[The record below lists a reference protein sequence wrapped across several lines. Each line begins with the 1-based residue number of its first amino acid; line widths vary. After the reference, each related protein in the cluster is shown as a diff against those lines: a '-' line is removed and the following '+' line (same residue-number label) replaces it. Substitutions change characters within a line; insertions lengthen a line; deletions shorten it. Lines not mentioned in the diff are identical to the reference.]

1 MNVRLL
7 PSVFLLASSSLAQ
20 SIGPG
25 TQAPVFRSGVDLV
38 RVDVRVTDDEGRPI
52 ADLRPDEVQIKEE
65 GARRPVLLFQHVE
78 APQGT
83 YAEAAQRTI
92 AAQVSTNQGSPR
104 GHVYVLVFDE
114 SHILPGREQ
123 RARRAAEQFLRTR
136 VRPGDRVALYALGG
150 PGPQIEF
157 TSDVARVLKALPAV
171 RGAAEESGAGATGG
185 TLASMRTDEA
195 YEIVRGNT
203 QILDRIASLA
213 SLTRLGGTDT
223 RSTASNRSNDTEEDR
238 AGMLRAVT
246 EDARALV
253 SRADGDSRRFL
264 VALADVVRMLRQ
276 VDGRKTVILFSE
288 GFQIDNVTHELE
300 DVAAAAAQ
308 SYSAI
313 YAMDLNV
320 RGVQAGDDTP
330 RGGEQITGIRDRLQ
344 SLGSLA
350 AETAGELVT
359 DAEGQLDRVLAR
371 IAESTEDYYL
381 VGFAPAAGN
390 QAGNNRY
397 RRIQVIVTRPG
408 VHVSARTGYA
418 PNPAATPAD
427 RRRTINAALLAP
439 FSQQGLRVEYTTY
452 TLRGSAADTQRV
464 IVSLAA
470 ELPVAS
476 PDATGADVVYV
487 VRNVG
492 TGKVAA
498 SGSDVM
504 SLPEAPTDTG
514 VTVGTG
520 FYRVQFEVPAGA
532 YLMRAV
538 VREPGGLL
546 GSADRR
552 FQVRALNGPDV
563 TASDL
568 VIGSS
573 DAAGLPVRA
582 TVYESEVLD
591 GVFELYGRTAAQLDA
606 VTVTADLVP
615 VGGGQTAVSVR
626 ADLQPVKSG
635 GGGTSRGARV
645 DLPLEGVT
653 PGEYLVRATVRN
665 RGDTVTELLRDVTVR
680 PGSRPPAAPPV
691 AFARFEPRSLLQ
703 GEVARR
709 VVEAIRSRV
718 QDAVLVAAA
727 RAAVGGNWSAVDV
740 ALRSS
745 ASGSPDESALRGM
758 AAFARADYGAAVA
771 AFRAAQGAGATDPS
785 LSFILG
791 WAHAAGGDDPAAITA
806 WRAAVFSDATLVSAY
821 LALVDTYVRLG
832 HADLAVQV
840 VRSGLRA
847 LPNSPEL
854 LDRLARLEGR

>member
-7 PSVFLLASSSLAQ
+7 PPVLLFASSSLAQ
-20 SIGPG
+20 SISPGP
-25 TQAPVFRSGVDLV
+25 QAPVFRSGVDLV
-38 RVDVRVTDDEGRPI
+38 RVDVRVTDDEGRPV

-65 GARRPVLLFQHVE
+65 GALRPVLLFQHVE
-78 APQGT
+78 APRGT

-114 SHILPGREQ
+114 SHILLGREQ
-123 RARRAAEQFLRTR
+123 RARRAAERFLRTR
-136 VRPGDRVALYALGG
+136 VRPGDRVALYALPG
-150 PGPQIEF
+150 PGPRIEF

-171 RGAAEESGAGATGG
+171 RGAGEESGATATGG
-185 TLASMRTDEA
+185 TLTSLRTDDA
-195 YEIVRGNT
+195 YEIARGNA
-203 QILDRIASLA
+203 QVLDRIGSLA
-213 SLTRLGGTDT
+213 SLTRQGGTDT
-223 RSTASNRSNDTEEDR
+223 RSTASNRSNDVDEDR

-246 EDARALV
+246 EDARAMV
-253 SRADGDSRRFL
+253 GRADGESRRFL
-264 VALADVVRMLRQ
+264 EALADLVRTLRQ
-276 VDGRKTVILFSE
+276 VDGRKTVMLFSE

-313 YAMDLNV
+313 YAMDLNE

-330 RGGEQITGIRDRLQ
+330 RGGEQITAIRDRLQ

-371 IAESTEDYYL
+371 VAESTEDYYL
-381 VGFAPAAGN
+381 VGFAPAAAAQGDR
-390 QAGNNRY
+390 NRY
-397 RRIQVIVTRPG
+397 RRIKVIVTRPRA
-408 VHVSARTGYA
+408 HVSARTGYA
-418 PNPAATPAD
+418 LSTAVTPAD
-427 RRRTINAALLAP
+427 RRRAFDAALVAP
-439 FSQQGLRVEYTTY
+439 FSQQGLQVEYTTY
-452 TLRGSAADTQRV
+452 TLRGSASDTQRV

-476 PDATGADVVYV
+476 PDATSADVVYV
-487 VRNVG
+487 VRNVE

-498 SGSDVM
+498 SGSGVLP
-504 SLPEAPTDTG
+504 LPEAATDTG
-514 VTVGTG
+514 ATVGTG
-520 FYRVQFEVPAGA
+520 IYRVQFEVPAGA

-582 TVYESEVLD
+582 TVYESEVLG
-591 GVFELYGRTAAQLDA
+591 GVFELYGRTPAQLDA

-615 VGGGQTAVSVR
+615 VGGEQTAVSAR
-626 ADLQPVKSG
+626 ADLQPVRSG
-635 GGGTSRGARV
+635 AGGASRGARV
-645 DLPLEGVT
+645 DLPLAGVT
-653 PGEYLVRATVRN
+653 PGEYLVRATIRD
-665 RGDTVTELLRDVTVR
+665 RGDTVTELFRDVTVR
-680 PGSRPPAAPPV
+680 PGSRPPVVPV
-691 AFARFEPRSLLQ
+691 VSARVEPRNVLQ
-703 GEVARR
+703 GDVARR
-709 VVEAIRSRV
+709 MVEAIRSRV
-718 QDAVLVAAA
+718 QDAVLDAAA
-727 RAAVGGNWSAVDV
+727 RAAAGGNWPAVDA

-745 ASGSPDESALRGM
+745 ASGSSDESVLRGM
-758 AAFARADYGAAVA
+758 AAFARADYGTAVA
-771 AFRAAQGAGATDPS
+771 AFRAAQSAGATDPS

-791 WAHAAGGDDPAAITA
+791 WAHAGSGDDPAAITA
-806 WRAAVFSDATLVSAY
+806 WRAAVFGDATLVPSY
-821 LALVDTYVRLG
+821 LALVDMYVRLG

-847 LPNSPEL
+847 LPNAPEL